1 MYFFDCLAHS
11 MNEFEVDYFSLSKIL
26 IGYSLLHRPVYKYRL
41 IFFFKHSMWIL
52 IALVKNVQTYSTEK
66 SMNIKNDISQVR
78 INHLLKNIS
87 NKIFTIK
94 LISNEH
100 QNKCES
106 LAVQV
111 YTYQNICFTSI
122 LSVVS
127 NRKKNW
133 IRLAKQGLK

>member
-1 MYFFDCLAHS
+1 
-11 MNEFEVDYFSLSKIL
+11 
-26 IGYSLLHRPVYKYRL
+26 
-41 IFFFKHSMWIL
+41 
-52 IALVKNVQTYSTEK
+52 
-66 SMNIKNDISQVR
+66 MNIKNDISQVR

-127 NRKKNW
+127 NRKKKTEFAWQSKDSNKGQRNMK
-133 IRLAKQGLK
+133 IILYN